1 MNDFKTKIR
10 NKTLMEKLYLIG
22 FVIGVVSLFFNWVD
36 AGIVRGSG
44 FQQQGYLFLILMLY
58 PFITTL
64 MDKKRQKIVNLILA
78 IINLI
83 GIIFYMSTKI
93 VTLFGETLC
102 FASTGAYVMVI
113 AMIIILIGAIMNMKK
128 IRQEL

>member
-1 MNDFKTKIR
+1 MNDFKTKIK
-10 NKTLMEKLYLIG
+10 NKTLMEKLYIIG
-22 FVIGVVSLFFNWVD
+22 FVIGVISLFFNWVD

-44 FQQQGYLFLILMLY
+44 FQQQGYIFLILMLY

-64 MDKKRQKIVNLILA
+64 MEKKRQKIVNLILA

-93 VTLFGETLC
+93 VTLFGETVC

-113 AMIIILIGAIMNMKK
+113 AMIIVLIGAIMNMKK
-128 IRQEL
+128 IRQ

>member
-22 FVIGVVSLFFNWVD
+22 FVIGVISLFFNWVD

-128 IRQEL
+128 IRQ